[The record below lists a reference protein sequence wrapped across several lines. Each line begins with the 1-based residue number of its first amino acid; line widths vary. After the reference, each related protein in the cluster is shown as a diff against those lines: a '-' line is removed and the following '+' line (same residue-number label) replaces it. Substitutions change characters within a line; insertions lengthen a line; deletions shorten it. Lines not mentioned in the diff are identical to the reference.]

1 MLGFARR
8 LTKNSGE
15 IRREDIEKIR
25 EAGFDDAAIVDL
37 VSVTAYFNFINR
49 VAQGLG
55 VYLDEPLRARADP
68 EELRE
73 EMARLDGDGRG

>member
-15 IRREDIEKIR
+15 IRREGFEKIR
-25 EAGFDDAAIVDL
+25 ESGFDDAAIVDL

-55 VYLDEPLRARADP
+55 VYLDEPLRARTDP

-73 EMARLDGDGRG
+73 EKARLGGDSRG